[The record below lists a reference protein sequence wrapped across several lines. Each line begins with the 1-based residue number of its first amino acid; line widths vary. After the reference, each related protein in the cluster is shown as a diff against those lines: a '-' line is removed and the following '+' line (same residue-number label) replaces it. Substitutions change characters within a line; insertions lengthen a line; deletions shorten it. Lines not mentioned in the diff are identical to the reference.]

1 MIEIPQGEV
10 EVFWESQALRDKI
23 KEPLK
28 RMTVVACRYYL
39 LCKEKDEEIKRLTE
53 MLNGKPIR

>member
-10 EVFWESQALRDKI
+10 EVFWESQALLNKI
-23 KEPLK
+23 EKPLK
-28 RMTVVACRYYL
+28 RMTVVACKYYL